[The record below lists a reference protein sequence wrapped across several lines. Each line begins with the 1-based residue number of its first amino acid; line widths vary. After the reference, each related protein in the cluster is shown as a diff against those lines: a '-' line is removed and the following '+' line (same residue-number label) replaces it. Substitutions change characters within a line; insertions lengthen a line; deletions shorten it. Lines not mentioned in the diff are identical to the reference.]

1 MRRRRL
7 LWQLIPAHLGIAIA
21 ALAVAGWVA
30 VQAIQHERSES
41 VWLRLRS
48 EARISAGAL
57 STAPDLVAAA
67 TALWGPD
74 AATRSTDAA
83 ALELLLCDAQGN
95 VLYEQRGESAAA
107 EGNPAESPEIVAALE
122 GRPGEDERFN
132 SALRQRM
139 RHVAVPIQ
147 HDGQLRG
154 AICLTAPAP
163 SVIGS
168 GWLGQFFLAGAA
180 LIGLACAA
188 GWFLTQRIVRP
199 LEEMQAGAERF
210 ARGELDYKLDLPDS
224 DELGS
229 LAGSLNAM
237 AGQLEERIGTIVRQS
252 NEQEAV
258 LASLVEGVLAVDT
271 EQRIIS
277 LNRAAAQLLE
287 CTPDQATGRPLQEV
301 VRNAELRRS
310 VGDILRGDLQL
321 AGDVVLY
328 GPRERILQV
337 NGAVLR
343 DLRGRQIGAVL
354 VLNDVSRLRQLE
366 NMRRD
371 FAANVSHELRTPIT
385 SIKGFVE
392 TLLDGALHNP
402 AESERFLRIIARQAD
417 RLNAIIEDLL
427 SLSRIEREAE
437 TEELALETAGLEDVL
452 QAALND
458 CASTAQERKIPL
470 ALDCSPGLQARVNPL
485 LLQQAVGNLLD
496 NAIKYSEAGQP
507 IEVRARKTN
516 AEIEIAVIDR
526 GCGIP
531 ADHLA
536 RIFERFYRVDK
547 ARSRKLGGTGLGLA
561 IVKHIVNAHKGRVD
575 VTSVPGRGST
585 FRILLP
591 ILLPVNL
598 PPLAP
603 APSAAASV

>member
-7 LWQLIPAHLGIAIA
+7 LWQLLLAHLSLAVA
-21 ALAVAGWVA
+21 ALAVAGGIAVRA
-30 VQAIQHERSES
+30 VQQEQSAA
-41 VWLRLRS
+41 VWSRLRT
-48 EARISAGAL
+48 EAQRSAAAL
-57 STAPDLVAAA
+57 GHAPDLVAAA
-67 TALWGPD
+67 HALWAPD
-74 AATRSTDAA
+74 AADSA
-83 ALELLLCDAQGN
+83 ALDVLLCDPQG
-95 VLYEQRGESAAA
+95 VILYERAGLSEGAAGDAADLPEIAAA
-107 EGNPAESPEIVAALE
+107 RAGQSSEGERFSGALRRRMRYVAAPILR
-122 GRPGEDERFN
+122 GGE
-132 SALRQRM
+132 
-139 RHVAVPIQ
+139 
-147 HDGQLRG
+147 LRG
-154 AICLTAPAP
+154 ALCLAAPAP
-163 SVIGS
+163 SVLSS
-168 GWLGQFFLAGAA
+168 GLLGQLALAGAA
-180 LIGLACAA
+180 LAGLAAA
-188 GWFLTQRIVRP
+188 ASWFQARRIVRP
-199 LEEMQAGAERF
+199 LLQMQTGAERF
-210 ARGELDYKLDLPDS
+210 ARGDLDYKVDLPES

-237 AGQLEERIGTIVRQS
+237 AGQLEERIGGIVRQS

-258 LASLVEGVLAVDT
+258 LASLVEGVLAVDP

-277 LNRAAAQLLE
+277 LNRAAAQLLD

-301 VRNAELRRS
+301 VRNAELRRC
-310 VGDILRGDLQL
+310 VEDVLRGRRQL
-321 AGDVVLY
+321 DGDVVLY
-328 GPRERILQV
+328 GPRERILQI

-392 TLLDGALHNP
+392 TLLDGALQNP

-437 TEELALETAGLEDVL
+437 TEELALELANLADVL
-452 QAALND
+452 QAALHD
-458 CASTAQERKIPL
+458 CAAAAQEKRIPL
-470 ALDCSPGLQARVNPL
+470 ALDCPADLQARVNPL
-485 LLQQAVGNLLD
+485 LWQQAVGNLLD
-496 NAIKYSEAGQP
+496 NAINYSEPGQP
-507 IEVRARKTN
+507 IEVRARRN
-516 AEIEIAVIDR
+516 GAEIEVAVIDR

-561 IVKHIVNAHKGRVD
+561 IVKHIVHAHKGRVD
-575 VTSVPGRGST
+575 VTSTPGRGST
-585 FRILLP
+585 FRLLLP
-591 ILLPVNL
+591 APAA
-598 PPLAP
+598 PPPPAP
-603 APSAAASV
+603 APSATAGV